1 MALSS
6 MMTCLTREEPTG
18 SRPPSR
24 EWCVRTL
31 QQLTKVNGP
40 RQRYAA
46 PDGQVDASY
55 CAWLVGWNLTPFG

>member
-31 QQLTKVNGP
+31 QQLTKANGP

-46 PDGQVDASY
+46 PDGQVTPRIV
-55 CAWLVGWNLTPFG
+55 LGWSDGI